1 MKRYGRR
8 LRLRVPVV
16 SGNVRLPVEKT
27 SPVALC
33 THCNAGIM
41 LAWNSDA
48 GEVVIAHD
56 HPPCAL
62 WLTTGSLYIGR
73 NANAP
78 TMLPSDPSD
87 DETARPGRGS
97 PGPELL
103 RARFR

>member
-16 SGNVRLPVEKT
+16 SGNVRLPVDKT
-27 SPVALC
+27 SPLALC
-33 THCNAGIM
+33 AHCNAGIM

-48 GEVVIAHD
+48 GEIVIAHD

-62 WLTTGSLYIGR
+62 WLTEGALHIGR
-73 NANAP
+73 EGPPA
-78 TMLPSDPSD
+78 TIPSD

-97 PGPELL
+97 PGPEML